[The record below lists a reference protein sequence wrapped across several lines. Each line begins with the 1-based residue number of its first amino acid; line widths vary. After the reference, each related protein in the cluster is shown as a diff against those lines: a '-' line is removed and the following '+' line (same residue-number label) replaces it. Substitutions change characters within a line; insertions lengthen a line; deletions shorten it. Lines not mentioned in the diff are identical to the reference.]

1 MIVRQ
6 LFDADTS
13 TYTYLLADPD
23 GGEAVLIDPVV
34 EHVDRDLKL
43 LKELNLRLVY
53 CLDTHVH
60 ADHVTAAGTLRRRT
74 QCKTGV
80 AASAGVACADASLH
94 DGDVLRFGQ
103 YEIEVRA
110 TPGHTSGCVTFVVR
124 DRAKVLAFTGDA
136 IFVRGCGRTDFQEGD
151 ARTLYRSVHRQIF
164 SLGTDAILYPGHDY
178 KGHSHTT
185 VGEELAHNPRL
196 NQGISEDDFV
206 SIMGNLRLG
215 VPKRIDVAVPAN
227 LGCGLVAEA
236 EQNQASAVPQVAAAS
251 VVDRSEW
258 TIVDVREPHEWEG
271 DLGFIAEAERI
282 PQAQLL
288 EEAREWDRSAR
299 LLMVCRSGRRSWNAA
314 SALIDA
320 GFSNVSSLAGGMIA
334 WNETHGNGVKES

>member
-6 LFDADTS
+6 LFDSDTS

-23 GGEAVLIDPVV
+23 HGEAVLIDPVV

-43 LKELNLRLVY
+43 LSELNLRLVY

-60 ADHVTAAGTLRRRT
+60 ADHVTAAGTLRKRT

-80 AASAGVACADASLH
+80 AASAGVACADAALS

-103 YEIEVRA
+103 YEIEVRE

-124 DRAKVLAFTGDA
+124 DDPKVMAFTGDA

-151 ARTLYRSVHRQIF
+151 PRTLYRSVHRQIF
-164 SLGTDAILYPGHDY
+164 SLGQDAILYPGHDY

-185 VGEELAHNPRL
+185 VREELTHNPRL
-196 NQGISEDDFV
+196 NQGITEDDFV
-206 SIMGNLRLG
+206 TIMNNLRLG
-215 VPKRIDVAVPAN
+215 MPKRIGVAVPAN
-227 LGCGLVAEA
+227 LGCGLAREA
-236 EQNQASAVPQVAAAS
+236 DQNQASAVPEVAAAS

-258 TIVDVREPHEWEG
+258 TIVDVREPHEWESE
-271 DLGFIAEAERI
+271 LGFIAEAERI
-282 PQAQLL
+282 PQAELL
-288 EEAREWDRSAR
+288 DVAREWNRASR

-314 SALIDA
+314 SALIEA
-320 GFSNVSSLAGGMIA
+320 GFTNVSTLTGGMIA
-334 WNETHGNGVKES
+334 WNEAHGNGVEES